1 MDFTTEIRERPLSSE
16 TRRYYQLQKQDQQQT
31 PSDSSS
37 QWKIFR
43 YKPFWID
50 DPIKHEQAFDI
61 AAGNCCFNHI
71 VGLPT
76 KKWKKYPLFDYEH
89 NLIKVLQTHK
99 RILILK
105 ARGLGLTEFMLRY
118 MAWLCLYDNKY
129 KGADMPIIVGP
140 NLKLAYKLIGRMKRI
155 FDNRIYVDFNSAV
168 TSLNLNGVNI
178 EAFPSNNPDAFR
190 GLEKPAFFL
199 IDEADFFTHET
210 HYEARSAVEGASTKS
225 NPWIV
230 FVSTPNKPGG
240 FIESFINE
248 PESKYYKLK
257 LDYNA
262 GLGKIYTTEEIAQ
275 AKEDKTT
282 FEREYNLKF
291 LGQVGTCFSESRI
304 EQCLNGTR
312 YDPDSI
318 NPFALRSIGIDPG
331 WGSSPFGITVSE
343 YSDNKV
349 RVLYAEEY
357 PRPDYNDMLEKVYWL
372 YRQVNPDKVCV
383 DGSAA
388 DFVQSLKLKIGERG
402 DYLKEKQEYKAQ
414 GLDWEKSTK
423 VLPLYF
429 GRQNKQMLTH
439 TKTLIDNQLVA
450 IHSKFDKLITF
461 LRTASE
467 EQGVIDKDKTSYHDI
482 GDSFMLSL
490 WYFQVQ

>member
-1 MDFTTEIRERPLSSE
+1 MDFIEDLTQRPLSSE
-16 TRRYYQLQKQDQQQT
+16 TRRYYQKQQQI
-31 PSDSSS
+31 PKDSSDWS
-37 QWKIFR
+37 IFR

-50 DPIKHEQAFDI
+50 DPVKHEQAFDLS
-61 AAGNCCFNHI
+61 AGNCCFNHI
-71 VGLPT
+71 IGLPS
-76 KKWKKYPLFDYEH
+76 KKWLKHPLFDYEIS
-89 NLIKVLQTHK
+89 LRKILETHK
-99 RILILK
+99 RLLFLK
-105 ARGLGLTEFMLRY
+105 ARGLGITEFMLRY

-129 KGADMPIIVGP
+129 KGADMGVIVGP
-140 NLKLAYKLIGRMKRI
+140 NLKLAFKLIGRMKRI
-155 FDNRIYVDFNSAV
+155 FDNRIHVDFNSAV

-225 NPWIV
+225 DPWIV

-240 FIESFINE
+240 FIESFLNE
-248 PESKYYKLK
+248 PESKYYKLR
-257 LDYNA
+257 LDYTV
-262 GLGKIYTTEEIAQ
+262 GLGKIYTEEEIAE
-275 AKEDKTT
+275 AKADTTT

-291 LGQVGTCFSESRI
+291 LGQVGTCFSESKI
-304 EQCLNGTR
+304 EMAINSVR
-312 YDPDSI
+312 YDPDTI
-318 NPFALRSIGIDPG
+318 NPYALRSIGIDPG
-331 WGSSPFGITVSE
+331 WGSSPFGVTVAE

-349 RVLYAEEY
+349 QVLYAEEY
-357 PRPDYNDMLEKVYWL
+357 PRPDYNEMLDRVYWL
-372 YRQVNPDKVCV
+372 YRQVSPDKVCV

-402 DYLKEKQEYKAQ
+402 DYLKEKQEYKVQ

-423 VLPLYF
+423 ILPLYF

-439 TKTLIDNQLVA
+439 TKNLIDNQLVA
-450 IHSKFDKLITF
+450 IHPKFDKLVTF

-490 WYFQVQ
+490 WYFQTS

>member
-1 MDFTTEIRERPLSSE
+1 
-16 TRRYYQLQKQDQQQT
+16 
-31 PSDSSS
+31 
-37 QWKIFR
+37 
-43 YKPFWID
+43 
-50 DPIKHEQAFDI
+50 
-61 AAGNCCFNHI
+61 
-71 VGLPT
+71 
-76 KKWKKYPLFDYEH
+76 
-89 NLIKVLQTHK
+89 
-99 RILILK
+99 
-105 ARGLGLTEFMLRY
+105 
-118 MAWLCLYDNKY
+118 MAWLCLYDNRY
-129 KGADMPIIVGP
+129 KGADMPVIVGP

-155 FDNRIYVDFNSAV
+155 FDNRIFVDFNSAV
-168 TSLNLNGVNI
+168 TSLNINGVNI

-190 GLEKPAFFL
+190 GLEKPAFFF

-225 NPWIV
+225 DPWIV

-257 LDYNA
+257 LNYEV
-262 GLGKIYTTEEIAQ
+262 GLDKIYTPEEIAE
-275 AKEDKTT
+275 AKEDTTT

-291 LGQVGTCFSESRI
+291 LGQVGTCFSEQRI
-304 EQCLNGTR
+304 NDTVNLIK
-312 YDPDSI
+312 YDPETI
-318 NPFALRSIGIDPG
+318 NPYALRSIGIDPG

-343 YSDNKV
+343 YSDGKV
-349 RVLYAEEY
+349 RILYAEEFQ
-357 PRPDYNDMLEKVYWL
+357 RPDYSEMLDKVYWL
-372 YRQVNPDKVCV
+372 YRQVTPDKVCV

-402 DYLKEKQEYKAQ
+402 DYLQEKQQYKTQ
-414 GLDWEKSTK
+414 GIDWDKSTK

-439 TKTLIDNQLVA
+439 TKNLIDNGLVA
-450 IHSKFDKLITF
+450 IHPKFDKLITF

-467 EQGVIDKDKTSYHDI
+467 EQGVIDKEKTSYHDI

>member
-1 MDFTTEIRERPLSSE
+1 M
-16 TRRYYQLQKQDQQQT
+16 
-31 PSDSSS
+31 
-37 QWKIFR
+37 
-43 YKPFWID
+43 
-50 DPIKHEQAFDI
+50 
-61 AAGNCCFNHI
+61 
-71 VGLPT
+71 
-76 KKWKKYPLFDYEH
+76 FDYE
-89 NLIKVLQTHK
+89 LEIIKALGQHK
-99 RILILK
+99 RLLILK

-118 MAWLCLYDNKY
+118 MAWLCLYDDRY
-129 KGADMPIIVGP
+129 RGADMPIIVGP

-155 FDNRIYVDFNSAV
+155 FDNRIFVDFNSAV
-168 TSLNLNGVNI
+168 TSLNINGVNI

-190 GLEKPAFFL
+190 GLEKPAFFF

-225 NPWIV
+225 DPWIV

-240 FIESFINE
+240 FIESFLNE

-257 LDYNA
+257 LNWEV
-262 GLGKIYTTEEIAQ
+262 GLETNPEKPQKIYTAEEISE
-275 AKEDKTT
+275 AKLDSTT

-291 LGQVGTCFSESRI
+291 LGQIGTCFSEQRI
-304 EQCLNGTR
+304 EAAINSVR
-312 YDPDSI
+312 YDPDNV
-318 NPFALRSIGIDPG
+318 NPYALRSIGIDPG

-357 PRPDYNDMLEKVYWL
+357 QRPDYETILEKVYWL
-372 YRQVNPDKVCV
+372 YRQTNPDKVCI

-388 DFVQSLKLKIGERG
+388 DFVQSLKIKIGERG
-402 DYLKEKQEYKAQ
+402 DYLKERQEYKAK
-414 GLDWEKSTK
+414 GLQWERSTK

-439 TKTLIDNQLVA
+439 TKTFIDGGLVA
-450 IHSKFDKLITF
+450 IHPKFDRLITA

-467 EQGVIDKDKTSYHDI
+467 EQGVIDKEKTSYHDI
-482 GDSFMLSL
+482 LDSFMLSL
-490 WYFQVQ
+490 WYFQTQ

>member
-1 MDFTTEIRERPLSSE
+1 MDQPPRFLNNLLP
-16 TRRYYQLQKQDQQQT
+16 QQQQQT
-31 PSDSSS
+31 TSASSR
-37 QWKIFR
+37 QWDIFS

-50 DPIKHEQAFDI
+50 DPIKHEQAFDQ

-71 VGLPT
+71 VGLPK
-76 KKWKKYPLFDYEH
+76 KKWQKYPLFDYEST
-89 NLIKVLQTHK
+89 LIKTLKQHK

-118 MAWLCLYDNKY
+118 MAWLCVYDNKY
-129 KGADMPIIVGP
+129 KGADMGIIVGP

-225 NPWIV
+225 DPWIV

-240 FIESFINE
+240 FIESFLNE

-257 LDYNA
+257 LDFTI
-262 GLGKIYTTEEIAQ
+262 GLGKIYTEDEIAQ
-275 AKEDKTT
+275 AKEDNTT

-304 EQCLNGTR
+304 SQAITNTK
-312 YDPDSI
+312 YDPDQI
-318 NPFALRSIGIDPG
+318 NPYALRSIGIDPG

-343 YSDNKV
+343 YSDGKV
-349 RVLYAEEY
+349 RVLFAEEY
-357 PRPDYNDMLEKVYWL
+357 PRPDYNEMLDRVYWL

-402 DYLKEKQEYKAQ
+402 DYLKERQEYKSQ
-414 GLDWEKSTK
+414 GLEWERSTR

-429 GRQNKQMLTH
+429 GARNKEMLTH
-439 TKTLIDNQLVA
+439 AKNLIDNGIVA
-450 IHSKFDKLITF
+450 IHPKFEKLITG

-467 EQGVIDKDKTSYHDI
+467 NQGVIDKDKTSYHDI
-482 GDSFMLSL
+482 LDSFMLSL
-490 WYFQVQ
+490 YYFQTQ

>member
-1 MDFTTEIRERPLSSE
+1 MDFIAEIKERPLSSA
-16 TRRYYQLQKQDQQQT
+16 TRRYYHLHQQHHHNLHQQT
-31 PSDSSS
+31 TNDNLTE
-37 QWKIFR
+37 WKIFR

-89 NLIKVLQTHK
+89 NLIKVLQTQK

-240 FIESFINE
+240 FIESFLNE

-257 LDYNA
+257 
-262 GLGKIYTTEEIAQ
+262 
-275 AKEDKTT
+275 
-282 FEREYNLKF
+282 
-291 LGQVGTCFSESRI
+291 
-304 EQCLNGTR
+304 
-312 YDPDSI
+312 
-318 NPFALRSIGIDPG
+318 
-331 WGSSPFGITVSE
+331 
-343 YSDNKV
+343 V
-349 RVLYAEEY
+349 RL
-357 PRPDYNDMLEKVYWL
+357 
-372 YRQVNPDKVCV
+372 
-383 DGSAA
+383 
-388 DFVQSLKLKIGERG
+388 
-402 DYLKEKQEYKAQ
+402 
-414 GLDWEKSTK
+414 
-423 VLPLYF
+423 
-429 GRQNKQMLTH
+429 
-439 TKTLIDNQLVA
+439 
-450 IHSKFDKLITF
+450 
-461 LRTASE
+461 
-467 EQGVIDKDKTSYHDI
+467 
-482 GDSFMLSL
+482 
-490 WYFQVQ
+490 